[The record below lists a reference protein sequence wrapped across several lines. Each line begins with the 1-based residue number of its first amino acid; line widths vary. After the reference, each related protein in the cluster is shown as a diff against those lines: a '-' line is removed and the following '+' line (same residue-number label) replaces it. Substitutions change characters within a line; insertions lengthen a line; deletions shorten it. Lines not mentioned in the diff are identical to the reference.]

1 MADIGA
7 RNERRRGGTPAP
19 AVLFPSADG
28 IRKQFKGTKVRSVWE
43 ALVVGPARSVPF
55 LLVPKPYPRA
65 GGGASASVGGV
76 INGAFRTSERAA
88 KCNDGDG
95 GGGVGDGDKDDV
107 SLARFESGEATA
119 ALETKAKDD
128 FCNLRM
134 KRKER
139 GEG

>member
-7 RNERRRGGTPAP
+7 RNERRRGGTPAS

-28 IRKQFKGTKVRSVWE
+28 ILKQFKGTKVRSVWE
-43 ALVVGPARSVPF
+43 ALVVGPSRSMPF

-65 GGGASASVGGV
+65 GVGGGVGGV

-95 GGGVGDGDKDDV
+95 GGRDGDKDV
-107 SLARFESGEATA
+107 SLARFELGKRQRG

-134 KRKER
+134 ERKGR

>member
-43 ALVVGPARSVPF
+43 ALVVGPARSMPF

-65 GGGASASVGGV
+65 EAAASAALLMGLS
-76 INGAFRTSERAA
+76 ARARERRSATM
-88 KCNDGDG
+88 
-95 GGGVGDGDKDDV
+95 
-107 SLARFESGEATA
+107 ETA
-119 ALETKAKDD
+119 AAEMATKTTFHSRALSWGGDSGAGD
-128 FCNLRM
+128 EG
-134 KRKER
+134 ER
-139 GEG
+139 

>member
-7 RNERRRGGTPAP
+7 RNERRGGTPAP

-43 ALVVGPARSVPF
+43 ALVIGPARSMPF

-65 GGGASASVGGV
+65 SGDGVGGV

-95 GGGVGDGDKDDV
+95 GEEM
-107 SLARFESGEATA
+107 A
-119 ALETKAKDD
+119 TKAT
-128 FCNLRM
+128 FHSRAL
-134 KRKER
+134 
-139 GEG
+139 